1 MLIVNMAIWL
11 IGSVVF
17 LVALMWGV
25 SQITAMLLMAYLG
38 WKNRR

>member
-1 MLIVNMAIWL
+1 MHILNMFIYL

-25 SQITAMLLMAYLG
+25 SQITATALMAYYD
-38 WKNRR
+38 WKDRR

>member
-1 MLIVNMAIWL
+1 MLTLNTLMYL
-11 IGSVVF
+11 LGSVAF
-17 LVALMWGV
+17 LVALMWVV

>member
-1 MLIVNMAIWL
+1 MPILNMFIYL
-11 IGSVVF
+11 LGSVVF

-25 SQITAMLLMAYLG
+25 SQITAMFLMAYLG

>member
-1 MLIVNMAIWL
+1 MHIVNMAIWL

>member
-1 MLIVNMAIWL
+1 MYL
-11 IGSVVF
+11 IGSVAL
-17 LVALMWGV
+17 LVAIMWGV

>member
-1 MLIVNMAIWL
+1 MLTLNTLMYL
-11 IGSVVF
+11 IGAVVV
-17 LVALMWGV
+17 LVGLMWGV

>member
-1 MLIVNMAIWL
+1 MLTLNMFIYL
-11 IGSVVF
+11 LGSVAFV
-17 LVALMWGV
+17 VALMWVV